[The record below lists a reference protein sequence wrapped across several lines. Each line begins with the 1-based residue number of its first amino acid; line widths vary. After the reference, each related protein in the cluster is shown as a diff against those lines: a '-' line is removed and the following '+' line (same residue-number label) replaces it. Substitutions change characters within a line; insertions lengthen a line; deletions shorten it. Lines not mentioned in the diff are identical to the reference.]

1 MTKNPKDPDKFK
13 FITKRTIREEIA
25 ELTDWQLNQLQSKT
39 QRGVFWFQIE
49 KGGLI
54 HWNVTLLK
62 SVLIHGQES
71 SITAALV
78 EEYIATL
85 PQVA

>member
-1 MTKNPKDPDKFK
+1 MSKKLHTPDKFK
-13 FITKRTIREEIA
+13 FVTKRTIKEEIA

-39 QRGVFWFQIE
+39 QRGIFWFQIE

-54 HWNVTLLK
+54 HWNATLLK

-71 SITAALV
+71 PVTQALV
-78 EEYIATL
+78 EEYMSTL
-85 PQVA
+85 PQAA